1 MHIIIISGTRCPP
14 HDILAVLGGGGG
26 VEHQIVI
33 NCMHLLSPKR
43 HRNTT
48 ISKDNYPRMGVKD
61 VLINRS
67 HNLKSC
73 FDILVN

>member
-26 VEHQIVI
+26 GVEHQIVI
-33 NCMHLLSPKR
+33 NCMHLLSP
-43 HRNTT
+43 N
-48 ISKDNYPRMGVKD
+48 DNYPRMGVKD

-67 HNLKSC
+67 HNSKSC